1 MGNIS
6 DFFTL
11 GRVSPFRNPS
21 VLLQNSSRS
30 SESLSHQSIYPSL
43 NRDFIRYP
51 PQKPPI
57 NESLGRKIIYRSWHF
72 PWVFPMATK
81 TWSPATALAAPSDW
95 WRRWNRNTWP
105 TGGGVPHGFFGHLI
119 FSRFFKKEMCPA
131 LSSFL
136 SKWLWGF
143 YD

>member
-81 TWSPATALAAPSDW
+81 TWSPATALAAPKPCTAALSAAAQ
-95 WRRWNRNTWP
+95 RLVEEMEPQHLANRWGSSP
-105 TGGGVPHGFFGHLI
+105 
-119 FSRFFKKEMCPA
+119 RFFWPLDFFEI
-131 LSSFL
+131 F
-136 SKWLWGF
+136 
-143 YD
+143 